1 LRDAVLQVNGITK
14 RFGGVTVVDHVSF
27 SVWSGEVVG
36 LVGQNGSGK
45 STLLKMLAHF
55 YRPDE
60 GDFVITGGG
69 GRAEASGRT
78 LRHDEV
84 RIAFVHQDLGLVPS
98 LTVIDNLALGRGYPR
113 GPVGL
118 IDWVR
123 AEADA
128 RAIIREHGIHAGPR
142 TLVQHLS
149 LADRTLLAIGR
160 ALGAIGVAGRPLLVL
175 DEPTSSLPDKEVE
188 RVLDAIVGIARQG
201 GAVIFVSHRLSEVLR
216 VADRVLVIRDG
227 KLVAEKLRA
236 ELTRDRLV
244 ALMLGREFERI
255 VARPPTGPVAGTARL
270 QVEGLSG
277 RLLQDF
283 RCNIASGEIVGIT
296 GLLGS
301 GKSEFGRIL
310 AGASTPPVGRVL
322 IDGQPVTI
330 RCPRDAIRAGI
341 GYVPPDR
348 RAQGGLLS
356 MSATENLTLPDT
368 RSFLRPFT
376 RLLDLK
382 AEEAATLEWMNR
394 AQVVP
399 QLPFQPFET
408 FSGGNQQKLVYG
420 RSVRLSPKI
429 LLLDE
434 PTRGVDVGA
443 VADLYEIIR
452 EQAARGAAV
461 VLMSSEWEDLPR
473 VCHRVIVLDRGRTV
487 AELTGDQLT
496 FEHIA
501 GAAYGHLTEVDP
513 GTQGSRS

>member
-1 LRDAVLQVNGITK
+1 MRDAVLRVHRITK

-27 SVWSGEVVG
+27 AVWPGEVVG

-45 STLLKMLAHF
+45 STLLKMIAHF
-55 YRPDE
+55 HRPDDGE
-60 GDFVITGGG
+60 FVITGGDG
-69 GRAEASGRT
+69 STEDSARALHHETA
-78 LRHDEV
+78 

-98 LTVIDNLALGRGYPR
+98 LSIVDNLALGRGYPR

-118 IDWVR
+118 IDWPR
-123 AEADA
+123 ANADA
-128 RAIIREHGIHAGPR
+128 RAILREHGIHAGST
-142 TLVQHLS
+142 TLVQYLS

-160 ALGAIGVAGRPLLVL
+160 ALGAIGTARRPLLVL
-175 DEPTSSLPDKEVE
+175 DEPTSSLPDKEVD
-188 RVLDAIVGIARQG
+188 RILDAIVGIARRG
-201 GAVIFVSHRLSEVLR
+201 GAVVFVSHRLNEVLR

-227 KLVAEKLRA
+227 KLVADTPRA
-236 ELTRDRLV
+236 ELTRERLV

-255 VARPPTGPVAGTARL
+255 AAHAPTAPVAGTARL
-270 QVEGLSG
+270 RVEGLSG
-277 RLLQDF
+277 RLLRDF
-283 RCNIASGEIVGIT
+283 TCSIAGGEIVGVT

-301 GKSEFGRIL
+301 GKSELGRLL
-310 AGASTPPVGRVL
+310 AGASTASMGRVL
-322 IDGQPVTI
+322 VDGRSVTI
-330 RCPRDAIRAGI
+330 RHPCDAIRAGI

-348 RAQGGLLS
+348 RTQGGLLG

-376 RLLDLK
+376 RLLNLK
-382 AEEAATLEWMNR
+382 AEEAATMRWMER

-399 QLPFQPFET
+399 RLPPRPFET

-420 RSVRLSPKI
+420 RSVRLSPKV

-434 PTRGVDVGA
+434 PTRSVDVGA

-461 VLMSSEWEDLPR
+461 MLMSSEWEDLPR

-487 AELTGDQLT
+487 AELRDEQLT
-496 FEHIA
+496 LEHIA
-501 GAAYGHLTEVDP
+501 GAAYGHLAEADPLDEVR
-513 GTQGSRS
+513 Q